1 MSWLWNSMLPKIS
14 CTAKEMWETVRQTY
28 SKVCEAAQI
37 YKIKQKISTT
47 KQGTRSVIEYYNLM
61 KNLWQEMD
69 YYQNLQMKCSEDAAM
84 LRKFIEREQI
94 FEFLADLNVEFD
106 EVRVQVLGK
115 EDLSS
120 INEVFSIIGAEEGR
134 RGVMIDSQPA
144 EGSTLATTKPRDNNF
159 KGVNSGQ
166 GGSNDSSK
174 YDFSKNKDNVWC
186 TYCKKPRHTK
196 ETCWKLH
203 GKPQGINCASGFK
216 WGQQ

>member
-1 MSWLWNSMLPKIS
+1 MKRLKSIKLSKKFQPLNREQDRWLNIIISWKIFGKKWII
-14 CTAKEMWETVRQTY
+14 T
-28 SKVCEAAQI
+28 
-37 YKIKQKISTT
+37 
-47 KQGTRSVIEYYNLM
+47 
-61 KNLWQEMD
+61 KNLQI
-69 YYQNLQMKCSEDAAM
+69 KCSEDAAM
-84 LRKFIEREQI
+84 FRKFIEREQI

-186 TYCKKPRHTK
+186 TYCKKPQHMR
-196 ETCWKLH
+196 ETC
-203 GKPQGINCASGFK
+203 
-216 WGQQ
+216 